1 MENSWLKQNSAN
13 IITSTRIIG
22 TFVMLFLPTLSVPFL
37 VVYAYTGFTDVLDGF
52 VARRLKVQSE
62 FGGKLDS
69 ASDLFFYITMM
80 LKIFP
85 YLVKYLPAFIMMT
98 IYCIFGF
105 RMILYL
111 LVWMYRRKIVSSHSY
126 YNKATGVLVYLVPFL
141 IKTSIFPYYGG
152 LSCGVAILAAAHD
165 VRLLIAED
173 HEE

>member
-1 MENSWLKQNSAN
+1 
-13 IITSTRIIG
+13 
-22 TFVMLFLPTLSVPFL
+22 MLFLPTLSVSFL

-52 VARRLKVQSE
+52 VARKLKIQSE

-69 ASDLFFYITMM
+69 ASDMFFYVTMM

-85 YLVKYLPAFIMMT
+85 LLVKYLPVFIMVT

-126 YNKATGVLVYLVPFL
+126 LNKATGFVVYFVPFL

-152 LSCGVAILAAAHD
+152 AACGVAILAAAHD
-165 VRLLIAED
+165 VKLLIAEE
-173 HEE
+173 HED